1 MAKNDTWFD
10 AFFQAVTWSPEFK
23 WVVEKD
29 WKGDFWKA
37 LKDMEANISKASDMA
52 KWFQD
57 TFATPEA
64 IEMWNSL
71 STEDYLYNQMQSKE
85 KEERKQKIEIEY
97 FTKKDDKLSWFEWI
111 AWMDELKVDLKE
123 SFIAPL
129 KFKFLVEWI
138 QKKLQNEDSKES
150 KEELTE
156 KEKVYN
162 DLYESYLK
170 FKVSIPTWLLFYGP
184 PWTGKTFITK
194 KLAEELW
201 AGMIKK
207 SVWEFWSSYVHETS
221 KNIKE
226 FFAEAKKASEQWPI
240 ILFLDE
246 IDSLVSK
253 RTGNVEASKAEEVSQ
268 FLQEFNALSEAPNLI
283 VVAATNRP
291 DHLDSAI
298 LRSGRFDKKIYIWP
312 SDFKARK
319 ELFQIYLEKQ
329 GRPHGKLDYDMLAE
343 LTDWYVAADI
353 EAICD
358 EVSRD
363 ASKSILDLAN
373 TLDTE
378 NIDLSKVKKSML
390 NNQITMT
397 LLKKTISDTVSSLKM
412 VDMSIYENWQKG
424 LE

>member
-1 MAKNDTWFD
+1 MPKDTWFD
-10 AFFQAVTWSPEFK
+10 AFFQAVTRSPEFK
-23 WVVEKD
+23 WVMEKD

-37 LKDMEANISKASDMA
+37 LKDMETNISKAWDVA
-52 KWFQD
+52 KWFQN
-57 TFATPEA
+57 TFATQEA
-64 IEMWNSL
+64 IDIWNSL
-71 STEDYLYNQMQSKE
+71 SSEDYFENANIRVD
-85 KEERKQKIEIEY
+85 ERKQSIEIEY
-97 FTKKDDKLSWFEWI
+97 FTKKDDAIWWFKWI
-111 AWMDELKVDLKE
+111 AWMDDLKVDLKE
-123 SFIAPL
+123 SFVAPL

-138 QKKLQNEDSKES
+138 QKKLQNQDASKQTEM
-150 KEELTE
+150 LTE
-156 KEKVYN
+156 KEKIYN

-170 FKVSIPTWLLFYGP
+170 FKVTIPTWLLFYGP
-184 PWTGKTFITK
+184 PWTGKTFTAK

-201 AGMIKK
+201 AWMIIK
-207 SVWEFWSSYVHETS
+207 SVWEFWSSYMHQTS

-226 FFAEAKKASEQWPI
+226 FFTEAKNASEKWPI

-253 RTGNVEASKAEEVSQ
+253 RTDNIDANKSEEVSQ

-283 VVAATNRP
+283 VLAATNRP

-312 SDFKARK
+312 PDEKARK

-329 GRPHGKLDYDMLAE
+329 GRPHEALDYYELAK

-373 TLDTE
+373 TLDSE
-378 NIDLSKVKKSML
+378 NIDLDKVKNSIWDNL
-390 NNQITMT
+390 ITMD
-397 LLKKTISDTVSSLKM
+397 LLIKAINDIPSSLKV
-412 VDMSIYENWQKG
+412 VDMSVYENWEKW